1 MKKTICVI
9 LSLAA
14 VAALALIGASWFLY
28 QNLPEVKAAKA
39 EKLLAEV
46 KKLRNG
52 ILELKEKGDIAGAIK
67 LADNASLNP
76 KYDEFK
82 PEFFSQKINLMLSVS
97 NVTEAASEMVNA
109 WKGDRRLAEA
119 AFGQVYVFYRDNA
132 DNAAVQ
138 AWCDK
143 LLAIDPKLPT
153 AQLGQIFGWKIISAL
168 RADLLND
175 ACGFAQLMSQ
185 NIQYEQ
191 ISEVFS
197 YIASRLLQ
205 EGKLET
211 VEAFIAAIE
220 KDKSFS
226 AKEYEIDFI
235 HIKSWISLAK
245 KDWSGALASLDKA
258 IGLFSDERLARLS
271 REIFSQLAKNDQKV
285 KIESTAERIIR
296 KSKEYARSALLAARY
311 WIDSCTQ
318 SNPDQLPER
327 LGFLI
332 DNNIP
337 ADRVCMFYEDKFYN
351 LSKNSSAMRKMCDF
365 GRKLIA
371 KCTSDTNTVNNITLR
386 ILDGAFIVG
395 DYASAIEMIEK
406 GVPGKDKSW
415 HELTLPKVKAHWAM
429 DRAMKE
435 KDEEKRKVEFD
446 QAASYFRD
454 FMNVWLKSDK
464 QEEVDPVSGICYS
477 KEWILGY
484 NAGRIGKIYL
494 QIGKGDE
501 AIKAFNEARD
511 YYRKALKIAENDEEA
526 LKILKPE
533 AAAFGVK

>member
-1 MKKTICVI
+1 
-9 LSLAA
+9 
-14 VAALALIGASWFLY
+14 
-28 QNLPEVKAAKA
+28 
-39 EKLLAEV
+39 
-46 KKLRNG
+46 
-52 ILELKEKGDIAGAIK
+52 
-67 LADNASLNP
+67 
-76 KYDEFK
+76 
-82 PEFFSQKINLMLSVS
+82 
-97 NVTEAASEMVNA
+97 
-109 WKGDRRLAEA
+109 
-119 AFGQVYVFYRDNA
+119 
-132 DNAAVQ
+132 
-138 AWCDK
+138 
-143 LLAIDPKLPT
+143 
-153 AQLGQIFGWKIISAL
+153 
-168 RADLLND
+168 
-175 ACGFAQLMSQ
+175 
-185 NIQYEQ
+185 
-191 ISEVFS
+191 
-197 YIASRLLQ
+197 
-205 EGKLET
+205 
-211 VEAFIAAIE
+211 
-220 KDKSFS
+220 
-226 AKEYEIDFI
+226 
-235 HIKSWISLAK
+235 
-245 KDWSGALASLDKA
+245 LDKA

-435 KDEEKRKVEFD
+435 KDEEKRKDEFD